1 MSHNELPF
9 LSEKI
14 KIYKQEKLMCNL
26 NYEEWIKT
34 ELSSGWAKL
43 ILNKMVLWK
52 VSSYWNEKNKI

>member
-26 NYEEWIKT
+26 NYEE
-34 ELSSGWAKL
+34 
-43 ILNKMVLWK
+43 
-52 VSSYWNEKNKI
+52 